1 MKKIF
6 LTLILVSISIFTLH
20 SGDHQDIAFSF
31 SPSSTYGYYGPF
43 GVEDS
48 LRLDLSMS
56 LGISSRFEAGLGIIT
71 ELTPDIVDENTIYFE
86 VLYSII
92 GSRST
97 ASKVAGT
104 GINTLIGIGGF
115 YSHVFSNG
123 RNGAGA
129 YITLTPITLGS
140 PISGR
145 RERAL
150 RTNVG
155 YDFINNRVVL
165 FFSIVGFDFYVR
177 GTYRD
182 YY

>member
-92 GSRST
+92 GPRST

-123 RNGAGA
+123 RISS
-129 YITLTPITLGS
+129 ITGLFSLSRLSDSISMFVAHTGITTDCS
-140 PISGR
+140 
-145 RERAL
+145 
-150 RTNVG
+150 
-155 YDFINNRVVL
+155 RVPL
-165 FFSIVGFDFYVR
+165 SC
-177 GTYRD
+177 
-182 YY
+182 